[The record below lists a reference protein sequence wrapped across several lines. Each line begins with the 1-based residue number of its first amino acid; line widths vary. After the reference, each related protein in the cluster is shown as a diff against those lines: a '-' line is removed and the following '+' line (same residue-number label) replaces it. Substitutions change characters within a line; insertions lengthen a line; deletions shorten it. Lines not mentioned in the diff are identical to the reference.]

1 MNKNMRK
8 IINFINFSL
17 KVDANSTSTFVIY
30 QPKIPAKLNSFKT
43 KK

>member
-1 MNKNMRK
+1 MNKHMKK

-17 KVDANSTSTFVIY
+17 KVDANSTSTLAVY
-30 QPKIPAKLNSFKT
+30 QPKVPDKLNSFKL